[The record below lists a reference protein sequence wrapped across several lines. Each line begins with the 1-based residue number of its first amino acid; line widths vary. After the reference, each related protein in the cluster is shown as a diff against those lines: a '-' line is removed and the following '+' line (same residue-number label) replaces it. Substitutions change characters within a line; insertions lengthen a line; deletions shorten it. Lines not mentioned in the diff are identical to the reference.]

1 MTVARRIILIHR
13 LRSRR
18 AARVR
23 QHAAVRDID
32 TRLVALVAAQL
43 RYETKIEKRS
53 ARR

>member
-1 MTVARRIILIHR
+1 MRITERIRAIHR
-13 LRSRR
+13 LRARR

-32 TRLVALVAAQL
+32 TRLVALVAQQL